1 LAEQA
6 EDEKKVAERVAVTYG
21 PDNAGTS
28 VVKAVHPG
36 KVLMRT
42 LGPLPQWR
50 YECSTIG
57 HLVLQIVQL
66 SLEPWCYV
74 PALVGSLN

>member
-1 LAEQA
+1 MAEQA
-6 EDEKKVAERVAVTYG
+6 EDETKKVAKRVAATWG

-36 KVLMRT
+36 KFLMRT
-42 LGPLPQWR
+42 LGPQWR
-50 YECSTIG
+50 CECSTIG

-66 SLEPWCYV
+66 SLDPWCYV